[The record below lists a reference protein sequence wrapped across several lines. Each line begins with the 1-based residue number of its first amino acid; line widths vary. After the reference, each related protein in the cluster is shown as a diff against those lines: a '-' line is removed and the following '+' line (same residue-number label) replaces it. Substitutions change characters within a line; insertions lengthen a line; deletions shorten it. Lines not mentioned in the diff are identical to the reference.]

1 MTDGCGAG
9 YGEAAMLQ
17 FTIRELILI
26 LAVVGL
32 ICGWAI
38 DHDRLARL
46 NNELQSTMR
55 EHGLP
60 TPNDLE
66 W

>member
-1 MTDGCGAG
+1 
-9 YGEAAMLQ
+9 MLR
-17 FTIRELILI
+17 FTVRELLLI
-26 LAVVGL
+26 LLVVGL
-32 ICGWAI
+32 IFGWAI
-38 DHDRLARL
+38 DHDRMARL

-60 TPNDLE
+60 TPDDRQ